1 MKNLKVN
8 IIGLAVAGTLGF
20 GISAASAEEAY
31 TGSWY
36 AVPGVS
42 VMHADSDLDADS
54 TGYGGFLRLGKEI
67 SEHWDVQIGASYAKA
82 DEDTGLPGAGGDYKQ
97 TLFGVDALYM
107 FSRDKF
113 RPFLLAGIGAARNKV
128 DYSGIGITDERRTS
142 WMANVGVGA
151 QYLFNDRFGLQAD
164 LRHVWSKADGNV
176 PGGPDYDHTV
186 GNTYLNLGVVFRF
199 GAPTPVA
206 AAEPVAE
213 PEPTPEPAVE
223 PAPAP
228 EPEPAPVQG
237 PEKPAFEKVTL
248 DATVL
253 FGFDKAV
260 IRDEGKRLLDTEV
273 VEKMKAHPEVEVV
286 LITGHT
292 DRIGT
297 DQYNMKLSE
306 RRAQAV
312 KKYLMSQGID
322 ESRLHTQA
330 KGESD
335 PVVACKGVYGKK
347 AIECLQPN
355 RRVVVEV
362 EVQRAS
368 E

>member
-8 IIGLAVAGTLGF
+8 VIGLAVAGALGF
-20 GISAASAEEAY
+20 GTSTALAQEAY

-42 VMHADSDLDADS
+42 VMHPDSELDADN
-54 TGYGGFLRLGKEI
+54 TGGGGFIRLGKEV
-67 SEHWDVQIGASYAKA
+67 SEHWDVQVGGSYAEA
-82 DEDTGLPGAGGDYKQ
+82 DEDTGIAGADGDYRQ
-97 TLFGVDALYM
+97 TIFGVDALYM

-113 RPFLLAGIGAARNKV
+113 RPFLLAGLGVARNKL
-128 DYSGIGITDERRTS
+128 DYSGIGMTDDSKTS
-142 WMANVGVGA
+142 WMANVGLGA
-151 QYLFNDRFGLQAD
+151 QYLFNERFGLQAD
-164 LRHVWSKADGNV
+164 LRHVWSKAEGEIA
-176 PGGPDYDHTV
+176 GGQDYDETI
-186 GNTYLNLGVVFRF
+186 GNTYLNVGVVFRF

-206 AAEPVAE
+206 AAEPVQ
-213 PEPTPEPAVE
+213 PEPTPEPVVAEPE
-223 PAPAP
+223 PA
-228 EPEPAPVQG
+228 PEPAPVQG
-237 PEKPAFEKVTL
+237 PAKPAFEKVTL

-260 IRDEGKRLLDTEV
+260 IRDEGKQLLNTEV
-273 VEKMKAHPEVEVV
+273 VDKMKAHPEVELV

-297 DQYNMKLSE
+297 EQYNQRLSE
-306 RRAQAV
+306 RRAAAV
-312 KKYLMSQGID
+312 KKYLVEQGIE
-322 ESRLHTQA
+322 ESRLHSEA
-330 KGESD
+330 KGESE
-335 PVVACKGVYGKK
+335 PVVGCEGIYGKK

-355 RRVVVEV
+355 RRVVVEI